1 MICMDMTLDSDK
13 RVNVI
18 VYRERERGECLGIQR
33 ALARLGVA
41 GSYGVS
47 VRFWGRT
54 QNTQHVHTN
63 TRY

>member
-1 MICMDMTLDSDK
+1 MICMDMTLDSDT

-33 ALARLGVA
+33 ALASARLGVA

-47 VRFWGRT
+47 VR
-54 QNTQHVHTN
+54 H
-63 TRY
+63 